1 MKKLIYLIILLLPMV
16 SAGQKDTVYIF
27 GVNGKLNPSGKQDM
41 MKKVDFKGRGK
52 VKIKSYKNTEQGWLL
67 GFTEKLKPQNDS
79 VYDVQIK
86 SDEFTGKLT
95 RTFKPLYDGRFG
107 FTDRLNTVIK
117 RTGITTQKAPLI
129 LDGEMR
135 ERYNSGAEKSISVY
149 TNNEL
154 VSNKTWLPDGT
165 QLVDNIFYSVD
176 SEPLFEPG
184 ISFLNQQIRKAIK
197 DAKFDLLTVEG
208 RMVVGLV
215 ITKDGKIGGV
225 QIVKGISQTL
235 NGILA
240 DAFSKL
246 EGAWIP
252 AKLNGKPVSYFL
264 IFPINFIYNKYD
276 FDYLE
281 MKKGMMYWMIN

>member
-1 MKKLIYLIILLLPMV
+1 MKKLIYIIILLLPLV
-16 SAGQKDTVYIF
+16 STGQKDTVYYF
-27 GVNGKLNPSGKQDM
+27 GVNGKLNPSDKQDM
-41 MKKVDFKGRGK
+41 MKKVDFKGSGRAR
-52 VKIKSYKNTEQGWLL
+52 IKTYKNTDEGWVLV
-67 GFTEKLKPQNDS
+67 FTEKLKPQNDS
-79 VYDVQIK
+79 VYCVQIK
-86 SDEFTGKLT
+86 SDEFTGKLI
-95 RTFKPLYDGRFG
+95 RTFKPLADGKFE
-107 FTDRLNTVIK
+107 FTDRLNTAIK
-117 RTGITTQKAPLI
+117 RTGITTQKSPLI
-129 LDGEMR
+129 LDGKMR
-135 ERYNSGAEKSISVY
+135 ERYNSGVEKSISVY
-149 TNNEL
+149 RNNEL
-154 VSNKTWLPDGT
+154 ISNKTRLPDGT

-176 SEPLFEPG
+176 SDPRFEPG
-184 ISFLNQQIRKAIK
+184 IGFLNQQIRKAIK

-246 EGAWIP
+246 EGAWVP
-252 AKLNGKPVSYFL
+252 AKLNGEPVSYFL
-264 IFPINFIYNKYD
+264 MFPINFIYNKYD